1 MDLSPESF
9 ERLLKWLHPNRE
21 EAGQEYQKIRA
32 RLIGHFRAH
41 GCPYPDNLADAT
53 MDRAAEKLT
62 PAKIQEWVGN
72 EKVKY
77 FLRVAYYI
85 LREDRGKV
93 FSESQM
99 PDGFEVVSP
108 ENEDLEPVLHCLEK
122 CLRKLSASDSD
133 LIKRYYRGDKSIKR
147 ETRIQLAQDLNID
160 LPNLRVRAHRIRTEL
175 RKCIEKCLQ
184 AADKITQ
191 SMTYGLV
198 KTQKR

>member
-9 ERLLKWLHPNRE
+9 ERVLKWLHPNRE
-21 EAGQEYQKIRA
+21 EAGQEYQRIRA

-62 PAKIQEWVGN
+62 PAKIQEWVGS

-85 LREDRGKV
+85 LREDRSKV
-93 FSESQM
+93 SESQM
-99 PDGFEVVSP
+99 PDGFEVASP
-108 ENEDLEPVLHCLEK
+108 ENEDLETESHCLEK

-133 LIKRYYRGDKSIKR
+133 LIERYYRGEKSIKR
-147 ETRIQLAQDLNID
+147 ENRIQLARDLNID
-160 LPNLRVRAHRIRTEL
+160 LPNLRVRALRIRTEL

-184 AADKITQ
+184 ATDKITQ